1 MRSIV
6 AITAAGL
13 IAAACTGAEGEPS
26 GLAVIL
32 RDYQGIIAVILGGLA
47 IPPITNLIAG
57 ARTRHAALM
66 AKRVEIL
73 DALAPA
79 YVHFIIQVRFV
90 AFDAEE
96 GRLAT
101 ELGEQHLA
109 EYDAFAR
116 DFHADLEILSLEAAE
131 YFGHG
136 RAYASRIEQTMIWCQ
151 GLDGVVA
158 RLVERGDAAAGAG
171 EVPPWETVRDLTLEL
186 RGVYRELL
194 EEMSREVRERRAGPP
209 KWTAA
214 FDAPRLDALR
224 ERLIASART
233 AEAT

>member
-6 AITAAGL
+6 AIATAAL
-13 IAAACTGAEGEPS
+13 IAAACAGAEGEPS

-47 IPPITNLIAG
+47 IPPITSLISG

-73 DALAPA
+73 DALAPL
-79 YVHFIIQVRFV
+79 YVRFIIQVRFL

-101 ELGEQHLA
+101 ALGEQHLA

-136 RAYASRIEQTMIWCQ
+136 RAYGARIEQTMIWCQ

-158 RLVERGDAAAGAG
+158 RLVERGDAAAVAG
-171 EVPPWETVRDLTLEL
+171 EPAPWETVRDLTLEL

-194 EEMSREVRERRAGPP
+194 EQMSREVRERRVGPP

-214 FDAPRLDALR
+214 FDAARLHALR
-224 ERLIASART
+224 EHLIADDLGP
-233 AEAT
+233 EAT

>member
-6 AITAAGL
+6 AITAAAM
-13 IAAACTGAEGEPS
+13 ISAACAGAEGEPS

-47 IPPITNLIAG
+47 IPPITNLISG

-66 AKRVEIL
+66 GKRVEIL
-73 DALAPA
+73 DALAPL
-79 YVHFIIQVRFV
+79 YVRFIIQVRFL

-101 ELGEQHLA
+101 GLGEQHLA

-116 DFHADLEILSLEAAE
+116 DFHADLEILSLEASE
-131 YFGHG
+131 YFGRG
-136 RAYASRIEQTMIWCQ
+136 RAYGARIEQTAIWCQ

-158 RLVERGDAAAGAG
+158 RLVERGDTAAGEAA
-171 EVPPWETVRDLTLEL
+171 PWQTVRDLTLEL

-194 EEMSREVRERRAGPP
+194 EEMSREVRERRVGPP
-209 KWTAA
+209 TWNAE
-214 FDAPRLDALR
+214 FDAPRLEALR

-233 AEAT
+233 SEAT